1 LLFFFGTF
9 DQNTATKGNGAGL
22 KSIARFLGRR
32 QGSVTN
38 FSYFITLKG
47 FSKQGKELAKN

>member
-1 LLFFFGTF
+1 LFFFGTF